1 MNVRTPPL
9 NAGLQECITL
19 AQTSAPR
26 LMEALVDKAM
36 TVIAEKSVNS
46 TQMHERNMLD
56 EAVMAM
62 ELQRSS
68 WGAKFGQLLSEGMLA
83 QMQPTAATP
92 SPEIAKKPAAFNMDD
107 LQLMDDSLVQTRIQS
122 ARMQQNTLLVC
133 ERELAELD
141 SLVSAVLGLRS
152 VMPEKNPF
160 RPQVYVDAIGT
171 LLEKSQAKE
180 EQRALWSAQLGA
192 ALGAEL
198 KQVYTDLTKVLLAQ
212 GVQAASYRVVQMVVG
227 GGYVA
232 GGGGGSGG
240 GGQMVGTQAAGA
252 PGGVPGGVSGYE
264 PGRTT
269 GMPAYVLAPVAHGQG
284 MQAVAADAHLA
295 VQELRQMLDTHA
307 PGGVVPARVPA
318 PQAAPVAGMSE
329 DEEMARLMRDIEE
342 ANALMQQLQQQ
353 PVAPAYPSK
362 PAVPEQAQEDNSMPA
377 QIKRML
383 EAHLKEQGHL
393 IQSVRDWIIALQVP
407 LERLV
412 QRDVAVLREPK
423 HVARLLIEEVAHR
436 SKAFSSELAPG
447 YEEFFKP
454 VRQCGQTLLKLERVG
469 SQHFAHS
476 MQELERLWQ
485 RTQDRMEA
493 EKAQAQLLA
502 QQSQERKQLAERIT
516 FELLRRDDAAAAP
529 IFIKQFFTH
538 AWATVLAKARLH
550 PDQPQDAQRYWDV
563 VGDMLWSANVQETSQ
578 SKKRL
583 IRTVP
588 VVLATLREGMKSIQF
603 DTERGEQF
611 LGELIKLHEAA
622 LNIKTETPRMKSA
635 ASAQASLS
643 SQRAAL
649 DTSIQAQLQ
658 PAQSELP
665 KAAQASA
672 PLPLIAPRK
681 KPEPILRP
689 EPMLQHELEEV
700 DSLLP
705 DDDLLVEAP
714 SEISALASMNSLL
727 NEPPAQPTAST
738 VMPLTP
744 GLPQQGQWV
753 QLQQSGQWV
762 RTQLTWLNPQNTLF
776 MFTSSNGATHTMT
789 RRALD
794 TALAQGKLRL
804 DT

>member
-1 MNVRTPPL
+1 MNVRTSPPL
-9 NAGLQECITL
+9 NAGLQECIAL
-19 AQTSAPR
+19 AQSSAPA
-26 LMEALVDKAM
+26 LMEVLVDHAM
-36 TVIAEKSVNS
+36 TAIAEKSVNS
-46 TQMHERNMLD
+46 TQMHERNLLD

-62 ELQRSS
+62 EMQRST

-83 QMQPTAATP
+83 QLQSGGSSATT
-92 SPEIAKKPAAFNMDD
+92 EAAKKPAALNMDD

-152 VMPEKNPF
+152 VTPEKNPF
-160 RPQVYVDAIGT
+160 RPQIYVDAIGS
-171 LLEKSQAKE
+171 LLEKTQAKDD
-180 EQRALWSAQLGA
+180 QRALWSAQLGA
-192 ALGAEL
+192 ALGAQL
-198 KQVYTDLTKVLLAQ
+198 KQAYKELTQVLLAH
-212 GVQAASYRVVQMVVG
+212 GVQAASYRVVHMVVG

-232 GGGGGSGG
+232 AGVGGGGGASGAGISSGG
-240 GGQMVGTQAAGA
+240 ASSGIAA
-252 PGGVPGGVSGYE
+252 PGGVGFDSGQTVGAPPNMVVPG
-264 PGRTT
+264 
-269 GMPAYVLAPVAHGQG
+269 APVAYGQS
-284 MQAVAADAHLA
+284 MQGLAADAQLA
-295 VQELRQMLDTHA
+295 VQELRQILDHQNPSGA
-307 PGGVVPARVPA
+307 PMPARPA
-318 PQAAPVAGMSE
+318 AAPVAGMSE
-329 DEEMARLMRDIEE
+329 DEEMARLMRDIEQ
-342 ANALMQQLQQQ
+342 ANALMYQLNQQAQ
-353 PVAPAYPSK
+353 APGQKPNPS
-362 PAVPEQAQEDNSMPA
+362 AVPSEPQPEPEDNSMPA

-383 EAHLKEQGHL
+383 EAHIKEQGHL
-393 IQSVRDWIIALQVP
+393 IQAVRDWILALQLP

-436 SKAFSSELAPG
+436 SKAFSSEMAPG
-447 YEEFFKP
+447 FEEYFKP

-476 MQELERLWQ
+476 LQELERIWQ
-485 RTQDRMEA
+485 RTQDRIEA

-502 QQSQERKQLAERIT
+502 QQAQERKQLAERIA

-538 AWATVLAKARLH
+538 AWASVLAKARLY
-550 PDQPQDAQRYWDV
+550 PDQPKDAQRYWDIV
-563 VGDMLWSANVQETSQ
+563 ADMLWSVNVEETSQ

-588 VVLATLREGMKSIQF
+588 VVLATLREGMKSINF
-603 DTERGEQF
+603 ETERGEQF
-611 LGELIKLHEAA
+611 LAELIKLHEAA
-622 LNIKTETPRMKSA
+622 LSIKTETPRMKSA

-643 SQRAAL
+643 SQRAPLEAS
-649 DTSIQAQLQ
+649 TRAQLL
-658 PAQSELP
+658 PTPSAPP
-665 KAAQASA
+665 KAYTAPA
-672 PLPLIAPRK
+672 PLPPVVAT
-681 KPEPILRP
+681 PEP
-689 EPMLQHELEEV
+689 EPMLAQDEDEI

-705 DDDLLVEAP
+705 DDDMLVEAP
-714 SEISALASMNSLL
+714 SQISQLVSINSVLG
-727 NEPPAQPTAST
+727 ESFAQPSAST
-738 VMPLTP
+738 VMPLAP

-753 QLQQSGQWV
+753 QFQQNGLWV

-804 DT
+804 DA

>member
-1 MNVRTPPL
+1 
-9 NAGLQECITL
+9 
-19 AQTSAPR
+19 
-26 LMEALVDKAM
+26 MEALVDKAM
-36 TVIAEKSVNS
+36 TAIAEKSVSS

-62 ELQRSS
+62 EMQRSS

-83 QMQPTAATP
+83 QLQSTAASP
-92 SPEIAKKPAAFNMDD
+92 SQEITKKPATFNMDD

-122 ARMQQNTLLVC
+122 ARMQQNTMLVC

-152 VMPEKNPF
+152 VVPEKNPF

-171 LLEKSQAKE
+171 LLEKSQAND

-198 KQVYTDLTKVLLAQ
+198 KLVYTDLTKVLLAQ

-227 GGYVA
+227 GGYA
-232 GGGGGSGG
+232 AGGGSGG
-240 GGQMVGTQAAGA
+240 GGGSSGGSSQMVGTQAVGA
-252 PGGVPGGVSGYE
+252 PGGAPGGVSGYD

-269 GMPAYVLAPVAHGQG
+269 GMPAYVLAPVAYAQG
-284 MQAVAADAHLA
+284 MQGVAADAHLA
-295 VQELRQMLDTHA
+295 VQELRQMLDNHA
-307 PGGVVPARVPA
+307 PGGVVPARAPA

-329 DEEMARLMRDIEE
+329 DEEMARLMRYIEE

-353 PVAPAYPSK
+353 PIASAQPNK
-362 PAVPEQAQEDNSMPA
+362 PVEPEQEDNSMPA

-412 QRDVAVLREPK
+412 QRDVAVLREPR

-485 RTQDRMEA
+485 RTQDRIEA

-502 QQSQERKQLAERIT
+502 QQAQERKQLAERIT

-538 AWATVLAKARLH
+538 AWASVLAKARLH

-588 VVLATLREGMKSIQF
+588 LVLATLREGMKSIQF

-649 DTSIQAQLQ
+649 DTSMQAQLQ

-672 PLPLIAPRK
+672 PLPLVASRK
-681 KPEPILRP
+681 EPEPTP
-689 EPMLQHELEEV
+689 QQAPMLEQEQEGV

-714 SEISALASMNSLL
+714 SEISSLASINSVL
-727 NEPPAQPTAST
+727 NEPSAQPTAST